1 MLFMPH
7 VCQVCFAKLLI
18 EWYWVDWVFL
28 EQGGFKMVR
37 GENTG
42 PANSTPEEVWEPLIW
57 MFAPITAIIW
67 MFAPITAIIWM
78 FAPIAAIIWMFA
90 PITAII
96 WMLHQSQ
103 PSSEC
108 LYQSQPSSEC
118 LHQSQPSSE
127 CLYQSQQSSEC
138 LYQPQ
143 PARYIRN
150 LNLFCVSSGAIFC
163 TVEAF

>member
-7 VCQVCFAKLLI
+7 VCKVCFAKLLI

-42 PANSTPEEVWEPLIW
+42 PANGTRPEEVWEPLIW
-57 MFAPITAIIW
+57 MFAPIT
-67 MFAPITAIIWM
+67 
-78 FAPIAAIIWMFA
+78 AIIWMFA